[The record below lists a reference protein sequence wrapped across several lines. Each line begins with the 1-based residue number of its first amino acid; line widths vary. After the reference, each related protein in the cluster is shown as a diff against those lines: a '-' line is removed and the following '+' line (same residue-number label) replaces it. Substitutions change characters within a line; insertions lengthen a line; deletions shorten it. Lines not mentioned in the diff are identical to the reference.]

1 MRLGIYRPD
10 GLLDEE
16 NLAQL
21 EREIGAPV
29 AMVSAFR
36 AWNRCAIE
44 DDLGWLAALGA
55 SRREILLTWEPW
67 RIPPDPAAPQAQPEF
82 SLREI
87 LSGRYDAYIRS
98 FAVAI
103 RGLCRTVLLRPMHE
117 MNGFWYPWCGT
128 VNGNAPGEF
137 QFAWGRLRRLFA
149 AEKAGNVRWVWSPY
163 GSSIPPGPENRIES
177 YFPGDEEID
186 LTALDG
192 YNWGT
197 RLPEGTWLEFEE
209 IFGAGYAAVTA
220 ISRKPVMVGETA
232 SAEEGGSKAA
242 WIRHMAR
249 TLPLRFPR
257 VETLVWFDT
266 DKERDWRISSSPGS
280 LADFREA
287 WPALS

>member
-10 GLLDEE
+10 GVLDE
-16 NLAQL
+16 NALAEL
-21 EREIGAPV
+21 EREINAPI
-29 AMVSAFR
+29 AMISAFR

-44 DDLGWLAALGA
+44 EDLDWLAALGA

-67 RIPPDPAAPQAQPEF
+67 RIPPDPAAPEAQPDF
-82 SLREI
+82 SLQEI
-87 LSGRYDAYIRS
+87 LSGRHDDYIRS
-98 FAVAI
+98 FAAALG
-103 RGLCRTVLLRPMHE
+103 GLARTVLLRPMHE

-137 QFAWGRLRRLFA
+137 QRVWLRLRRLFA
-149 AEKAGNVRWVWSPY
+149 EEKAGNALWVWSPY
-163 GSSIPPGPENRIES
+163 ASSIPPGPENRIEN
-177 YFPGDEEID
+177 YFPGDEHVD
-186 LTALDG
+186 LVALDG

-197 RLPEGTWLEFEE
+197 RLPEGAWRDFEE
-209 IFGAGYAAVTA
+209 IFRDGYAEVTA
-220 ISRKPVMVGETA
+220 LSRKPVMVAETA

-249 TLPLRFPR
+249 ALPARFPR

-280 LADFREA
+280 LAAFREA
-287 WPALS
+287 WASLS